1 MLCQSCGEQ
10 PATVHVTEIVHKP
23 VPPDPDA
30 SAAQAGEP
38 GEGSSGASDSGGTD
52 VQERH
57 LCKACSEAAN
67 LPHAPV
73 IKKSVAEIWK
83 LLQASASRGQKEGG
97 LACPDCGMTLME
109 FRQKGRLGCPKDYE
123 VFTSQL
129 RDLLERIH
137 GATRHTGRLPGL
149 DDEALEQRNRVSE
162 LQQKLASAIRAEAY
176 EDAAELR
183 DQLKSMQDS

>member
-1 MLCQSCGEQ
+1 MLCQACGEH
-10 PATVHVTEIVHKP
+10 PATVHVTEIAHDKETP
-23 VPPDPDA
+23 
-30 SAAQAGEP
+30 
-38 GEGSSGASDSGGTD
+38 DSGVPEGTH
-52 VQERH
+52 VEERH
-57 LCKACSEAAN
+57 LCESCSQAAN

-97 LACPDCGMTLME
+97 ISCPDCGMTLME

-123 VFTSQL
+123 LFTGQL

-137 GATRHTGRLPGL
+137 GATEHRGRLPGL
-149 DDEALEQRNRVSE
+149 DDAALEQRSQINE
-162 LQQKLASAIRAEAY
+162 LETRLASAIRDEAY
-176 EDAAELR
+176 EDAAQLR